1 MALDTILK
9 TALERGASDVHISE
23 WEHPETAILFRMEGR
38 LVPFPIKE
46 ETMITVRE
54 TFCRWRREGQLD
66 FARPIFG
73 TNARF
78 RANLF
83 MTCLGEAAALRIL
96 RGDIP
101 TLDVLHVLE
110 TPAILRKLCH
120 LSHGLVLIC
129 GATGMGKT
137 STLAAMIE
145 EINQTSA
152 KHIITLEDPV
162 EYRFQSKKAL
172 IRQREIGT
180 HVHSFLEGLRAALRE
195 DPDIIMVG
203 EMRDKETVATVLQ
216 AAETGHL
223 VLSTLHTSSVS
234 ESIDRLL
241 QYFPGDQ
248 QEPIRMQFANC
259 MQGVVVQ
266 QLLPRRGQGRAAAAE
281 IMLRTPATVN
291 LIRTNQLHKVR
302 DTLAYS
308 DDMQNMADIVSWL
321 KEHGVIEE
329 SVI

>member
-1 MALDTILK
+1 MTLYTILK
-9 TALERGASDVHISE
+9 MALEKGASDVHISA
-23 WEHPETAILFRMEGR
+23 WESPKSAVRFRVDGH
-38 LVPFPIKE
+38 LVPCPIDE
-46 ETMITVRE
+46 GSMAEVLEAFR
-54 TFCRWRREGQLD
+54 RWGNAGKTD
-66 FARPIFG
+66 FARPILD

-83 MTCLGEAAALRIL
+83 MTCSGQAAALRLL

-101 TLDVLHVLE
+101 TLDALHVLE
-110 TPAILRKLCH
+110 TPAILRRLIQMP
-120 LSHGLVLIC
+120 HGLVLIC

-137 STLAAMIE
+137 ATLAAMIE
-145 EINQTSA
+145 AINQTAA

-203 EMRDKETVATVLQ
+203 EMRDKETVATALQ

-266 QLLPRRGQGRAAAAE
+266 QLLPCKGQGRVAAAE

-308 DDMQNMADIVSWL
+308 DDMQNMEDVVSWL
-321 KEHGVIEE
+321 KEHGVIA
-329 SVI
+329 